1 MAYFQRDT
9 NLFHCCLRNKPNL
22 WILSFRSLGN
32 IFFRCAHDY
41 SSPRQTAA
49 TDDVESIRGD
59 EGRAGRLQTG
69 DWRQETGD
77 RSQSG
82 SMSDT
87 DTGTDSETQ
96 TPDASA
102 SK

>member
-1 MAYFQRDT
+1 
-9 NLFHCCLRNKPNL
+9 
-22 WILSFRSLGN
+22 
-32 IFFRCAHDY
+32 
-41 SSPRQTAA
+41 
-49 TDDVESIRGD
+49 VESIRGD